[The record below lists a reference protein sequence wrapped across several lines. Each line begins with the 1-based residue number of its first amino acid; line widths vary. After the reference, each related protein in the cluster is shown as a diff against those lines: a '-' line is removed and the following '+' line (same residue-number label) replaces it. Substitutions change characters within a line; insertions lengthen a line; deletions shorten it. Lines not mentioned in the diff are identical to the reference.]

1 MEHLESQFE
10 QRIAE
15 ALADDS
21 ESRGQRSREAGP
33 ARVLIISADIQ
44 VRGHAESLLVKRG
57 HHATVAASADEARSA
72 MSGRRFDVVILGP
85 LSHDADGL
93 DALSAWQRNS
103 PASKTIVLSGVVSAA
118 FAVEAMRAG
127 AIDVLALPL
136 EPAEFLQRVD
146 AAMLKSRTDRDRE
159 QRLTRLKKICRELNV
174 ARHDIS
180 KQVDALCDDLAHVYE
195 DIADQM
201 SDVSL
206 AAEFRTLLRQELD
219 VEDLLRTTLE
229 YLLTKTGPTNAAVFL
244 PDGASLGGGANGDHR
259 NVTFGLGAY
268 VNCDCPRE
276 TISAMLDHLG
286 EAICPQ
292 MAGENEIV
300 RFADAEEFSE
310 WIGTEAE
317 CLSDSQVIAFSCR
330 HKGDCLAVIVLFRK
344 QSQPFDERLA
354 TMLDTMRT
362 IIAEQLRNVVKVH
375 HRATP
380 SWPREAEDG
389 DLDFGLSDDNYGFGP
404 QEGGLA
410 A

>member
-1 MEHLESQFE
+1 M
-10 QRIAE
+10 
-15 ALADDS
+15 
-21 ESRGQRSREAGP
+21 
-33 ARVLIISADIQ
+33 
-44 VRGHAESLLVKRG
+44 
-57 HHATVAASADEARSA
+57 T
-72 MSGRRFDVVILGP
+72 
-85 LSHDADGL
+85 
-93 DALSAWQRNS
+93 
-103 PASKTIVLSGVVSAA
+103 
-118 FAVEAMRAG
+118 
-127 AIDVLALPL
+127 LPL
-136 EPAEFLQRVD
+136 DGADFLQSVES
-146 AAMLKSRTDRDRE
+146 AVHKARTERDRE
-159 QRLTRLKKICRELNV
+159 QHLTRLKKICRELNV
-174 ARHDIS
+174 ARHEIS

-201 SDVSL
+201 SDVAL

-244 PDGASLGGGANGDHR
+244 PEGGALGPNADKK
-259 NVTFGLGAY
+259 NIAFGLGAY

-292 MAGENEIV
+292 MVSENDIV

-310 WIGTEAE
+310 WIGADAE
-317 CLSDSQVIAFSCR
+317 CLADSQVIAFTCR

-344 QSQPFDERLA
+344 KSHPFDERVA
-354 TMLDTMRT
+354 GALDTMRT

-375 HRATP
+375 HRATQG
-380 SWPREAEDG
+380 WPREAEDG
-389 DLDFGLSDDNYGFGP
+389 DLDYGFSDDNYGFGP